1 MIMACM
7 KFSSPKIVSM
17 LCFLLI
23 WCSGAYCQTYQEVY
37 NLDFS
42 RVEDGKA
49 IGWSNFRYK
58 SGGSVSVGTADV
70 DGKKCLRLNY
80 HNLTTTYI
88 DFGTDNPIFL
98 PERLQGKLEVSLSYM
113 CDYMQWAV
121 MYVYASDPES
131 GAVYADSVK
140 LQCGGGFVST
150 SVSLDAPKARVL
162 DVRIVGNGKEYEHF
176 PDMSTRCMFIE
187 KLEIA
192 CGGHVLNNAEAVRIP
207 EMGMKILNK
216 SLPVELSGKDGF
228 DGMNVLDADVL
239 GIGFGMFEDS
249 SLPVAVAEILKR
261 QIADG
266 GCRAVVAE
274 LSVVEGLYLNRYV
287 SGDERFTI
295 SMIDK
300 FRNDTVF
307 LNLMKWIKDFNS
319 VREDK
324 VHIWG
329 LNFPV
334 GQQTSNRMY
343 GDSLLNSGVLNSIT
357 FLQSVGMSA
366 ESPEMDSLIS
376 ILTDE
381 MRADYDVL
389 YRDGAAYIASNW
401 DKFDDVMGRM
411 DTRMVQYFLAKA
423 CNEPR
428 NNFFDDW
435 NPYSKDSL
443 QYVFFR
449 DVVRTL
455 IPESS
460 PIVFLGCLSTLH
472 HSEAVNPWNRS
483 LGCRLREE
491 YGKRYACLGIISDRP
506 RKGEK
511 EYVSPEN
518 SLDALCRWAHSPNL
532 YVDCRKL
539 GGLVYVRSDSY
550 FINSGEY
557 FEGVHEFYDLIC
569 PKSFMD
575 GMLVVK

>member
-162 DVRIVGNGKEYEHF
+162 DVRIIGNGKEYEHF

-207 EMGMKILNK
+207 EMDMKILNK

-261 QIADG
+261 QIAEG
-266 GCRAVVAE
+266 GCRIVVAE
-274 LSVVEGLYLNRYV
+274 FSVVEGLYLNRYV
-287 SGDERFTI
+287 SGDEDFTR
-295 SMIDK
+295 SMIEL

-307 LNLMKWIKDFNS
+307 LNLIEWIKSFN
-319 VREDK
+319 VGREDK
-324 VHIWG
+324 VRIWG
-329 LNFPV
+329 LNIPV
-334 GQQTSNRMY
+334 RQQWSVREY
-343 GDSLLNSGVLNSIT
+343 SLPDARTLGCTT
-357 FLQSVGMSA
+357 FLQTASKSA
-366 ESPEMDSLIS
+366 ECDELDSLIN

-381 MRADYDVL
+381 MRADVNIL
-389 YRDGAAYIASNW
+389 YQYGADYITSNL
-401 DKFDDVMGRM
+401 DKFDEMLGCA
-411 DTRMVQYFLAKA
+411 DTRMIRYFLLNSFKDPD
-423 CNEPR
+423 NY
-428 NNFFDDW
+428 FLDDW

-460 PIVFLGCLSTLH
+460 PIIFLGCLSTLH

-518 SLDALCRWAHSPNL
+518 SLDALCRWAHSPYL

>member
-1 MIMACM
+1 M
-7 KFSSPKIVSM
+7 KYRFSEIVAIFS
-17 LCFLLI
+17 FLLI
-23 WCSGAYCQTYQEVY
+23 WCSEAYCQTYQDVY

-42 RVEDGKA
+42 RVENDYVAKWHNCRYIGIGTLVPHIGASLCEIDG
-49 IGWSNFRYK
+49 R
-58 SGGSVSVGTADV
+58 
-70 DGKKCLRLNY
+70 KCLKLNLP
-80 HNLTTTYI
+80 NNDPFLDLGVFSSI
-88 DFGTDNPIFL
+88 VL
-98 PERLQGKLEVSLSYM
+98 PERLKGNLVVSLGYKCQNIES
-113 CDYMQWAV
+113 AV
-121 MYVYASDPES
+121 MTLYAADPES
-131 GAVYADSVK
+131 GTVYTDSAELNCDEK
-140 LQCGGGFVST
+140 FART
-150 SVSLDAPKARVL
+150 SISLDASKIRKL
-162 DVRIVGNGKEYEHF
+162 DVRIRAEGKEDRHLLYMPF
-176 PDMSTRCMFIE
+176 SYLLFLNN
-187 KLEIA
+187 LEIK
-192 CGGHVLNNAEAVRIP
+192 CGGRLINDVEAVCIT
-207 EMGMKILNK
+207 EMDMEILNK

-319 VREDK
+319 VREDN

-483 LGCRLREE
+483 LGCRLRED
-491 YGKRYACLGIISDRP
+491 YGKSYACLGIISDRP

-511 EYVSPEN
+511 VYVSPEN
-518 SLDALCRWAHSPNL
+518 SLDALCRWAHSPYL

-575 GMLVVK
+575 GMLIVK

>member
-1 MIMACM
+1 M

-162 DVRIVGNGKEYEHF
+162 DVRIIGNGKEYEHF

-261 QIADG
+261 QIAEG
-266 GCRAVVAE
+266 GCRIVVAE
-274 LSVVEGLYLNRYV
+274 FSVVEGLYLNRYV
-287 SGDERFTI
+287 SGDEDFTR
-295 SMIDK
+295 SMIEL

-307 LNLMKWIKDFNS
+307 LNLIEWIKGFNAG
-319 VREDK
+319 REDK
-324 VHIWG
+324 VRILG
-329 LNFPV
+329 LNIPV
-334 GQQTSNRMY
+334 RQQWSVREY
-343 GDSLLNSGVLNSIT
+343 SLPDARTLGCTT
-357 FLQSVGMSA
+357 FLQTASKSA
-366 ESPEMDSLIS
+366 ECDELDSLIN

-381 MRADYDVL
+381 MRADVNIL
-389 YRDGAAYIASNW
+389 YQYGADYITSNL
-401 DKFDDVMGRM
+401 DKFDEMLGCA
-411 DTRMVQYFLAKA
+411 DTRMIRYFLLNSFKDPD
-423 CNEPR
+423 NY
-428 NNFFDDW
+428 FLDDW

-460 PIVFLGCLSTLH
+460 PIIFLGCLSTLH

-506 RKGEK
+506 RKGEN

-539 GGLVYVRSDSY
+539 GRLVYVRSDSY

-575 GMLVVK
+575 GMLIVK

>member
-88 DFGTDNPIFL
+88 DFGTDNPIVL
-98 PERLQGKLEVSLSYM
+98 PERLQGELEVSLSYM

-131 GAVYADSVK
+131 GAVYVDSVK

-162 DVRIVGNGKEYEHF
+162 DVRIIGNGKEYEHF

-207 EMGMKILNK
+207 EMDMKILNK

-261 QIADG
+261 QIAES
-266 GCRAVVAE
+266 GCRTVVAE
-274 LSVVEGLYLNRYV
+274 LSVVEGFYLNRYV
-287 SGDERFTI
+287 SGDEDFTR
-295 SMIDK
+295 SMIEL

-307 LNLMKWIKDFNS
+307 LNLIEWIKGFN
-319 VREDK
+319 VGREDK
-324 VHIWG
+324 VRILG
-329 LNFPV
+329 LNTPV
-334 GQQTSNRMY
+334 RQQWSVREY
-343 GDSLLNSGVLNSIT
+343 SLPDARTLGCTT
-357 FLQSVGMSA
+357 FLQTASKSA
-366 ESPEMDSLIS
+366 ECDELDSLIN

-381 MRADYDVL
+381 MRADVNIL
-389 YRDGAAYIASNW
+389 YQYGADYITSNL
-401 DKFDDVMGRM
+401 DKFDEMLGCA
-411 DTRMVQYFLAKA
+411 DTRMIRYFLLNSFKDPD
-423 CNEPR
+423 NY
-428 NNFFDDW
+428 FLDDW

-460 PIVFLGCLSTLH
+460 PIIFLGCLSTLH

-491 YGKRYACLGIISDRP
+491 YGKRYVCLGIISDRP

-518 SLDALCRWAHSPNL
+518 SLDALCRWAHSPYL

-539 GGLVYVRSDSY
+539 GRLVYVRSDSY

-569 PKSFMD
+569 TKSIMD
-575 GMLVVK
+575 GMLIVK

>member
-1 MIMACM
+1 M
-7 KFSSPKIVSM
+7 KYRFSEIVAIFS
-17 LCFLLI
+17 FLLI
-23 WCSGAYCQTYQEVY
+23 WCSEAYCQTYQEVY

-88 DFGTDNPIFL
+88 DFGTDNPIVL
-98 PERLQGKLEVSLSYM
+98 PERLQGELEVSLSYM

-131 GAVYADSVK
+131 GAVYVDSVK

-162 DVRIVGNGKEYEHF
+162 DVRIIGNGKEYEHF

-207 EMGMKILNK
+207 EIDMKILNK

-239 GIGFGMFEDS
+239 GIGFGMCEDS

-307 LNLMKWIKDFNS
+307 LNLIEWIKGFN
-319 VREDK
+319 VGREDK
-324 VHIWG
+324 VRILG
-329 LNFPV
+329 LNTPV
-334 GQQTSNRMY
+334 RQQWSVREY
-343 GDSLLNSGVLNSIT
+343 SLPDARTLGCTT
-357 FLQSVGMSA
+357 FLQTASKSA
-366 ESPEMDSLIS
+366 ECDELDSLIN

-381 MRADYDVL
+381 MRADVNIL
-389 YRDGAAYIASNW
+389 YQYGADYITSNL
-401 DKFDDVMGRM
+401 DKFDEMLGCA
-411 DTRMVQYFLAKA
+411 DTRMIRYFLLNSFKDPD
-423 CNEPR
+423 NY
-428 NNFFDDW
+428 FLDDW

-460 PIVFLGCLSTLH
+460 PIIFLGCLSTLH

-491 YGKRYACLGIISDRP
+491 YGKRYVCLGIISDRP

-511 EYVSPEN
+511 EYVSLEN
-518 SLDALCRWAHSPNL
+518 SLDALCRWAHSPYL

-575 GMLVVK
+575 GMLIVK

>member
-1 MIMACM
+1 M
-7 KFSSPKIVSM
+7 
-17 LCFLLI
+17 
-23 WCSGAYCQTYQEVY
+23 
-37 NLDFS
+37 
-42 RVEDGKA
+42 
-49 IGWSNFRYK
+49 
-58 SGGSVSVGTADV
+58 
-70 DGKKCLRLNY
+70 NY

-162 DVRIVGNGKEYEHF
+162 DVRIIGNGKEYEHF

-207 EMGMKILNK
+207 EMDMKILNK

-261 QIADG
+261 QIAEG
-266 GCRAVVAE
+266 GCRIVVAE
-274 LSVVEGLYLNRYV
+274 FSVVEGLYLNRYV
-287 SGDERFTI
+287 SGDEDFTR
-295 SMIDK
+295 SMIEL

-307 LNLMKWIKDFNS
+307 LNLIEWIKSFN
-319 VREDK
+319 VGREDK
-324 VHIWG
+324 VRIWG
-329 LNFPV
+329 LNIPV
-334 GQQTSNRMY
+334 RQQWSVREY
-343 GDSLLNSGVLNSIT
+343 SLPDARTLGCTT
-357 FLQSVGMSA
+357 FLQTASKSA
-366 ESPEMDSLIS
+366 ECDELDSLIN

-381 MRADYDVL
+381 MRADVNIL
-389 YRDGAAYIASNW
+389 YQYGADYITSNL
-401 DKFDDVMGRM
+401 DKFDEMLGCA
-411 DTRMVQYFLAKA
+411 DTRMIRYFLLNSFKDPD
-423 CNEPR
+423 NY
-428 NNFFDDW
+428 FLDDW

-460 PIVFLGCLSTLH
+460 PIIFLGCLSTLH

-518 SLDALCRWAHSPNL
+518 SLDALCRWAHSPYL

>member
-1 MIMACM
+1 MACM
-7 KFSSPKIVSM
+7 KFSFPKIVSI
-17 LCFLLI
+17 LCFLLV
-23 WCSGAYCQTYQEVY
+23 WCSEAYCQTYQEVY

-88 DFGTDNPIFL
+88 DFGTDNPIVL
-98 PERLQGKLEVSLSYM
+98 PERLQGELEVSLSYM

-131 GAVYADSVK
+131 GAVYVDSVK

-162 DVRIVGNGKEYEHF
+162 DVRIIGNGKEYEHF

-192 CGGHVLNNAEAVRIP
+192 CGGHVLNNAEAVCIP
-207 EMGMKILNK
+207 KMDMKILNK

-261 QIADG
+261 QIAEG
-266 GCRAVVAE
+266 GCRTVVAE
-274 LSVVEGLYLNRYV
+274 FSVVEGLYLNRYV
-287 SGDERFTI
+287 SGDEDFTR
-295 SMIDK
+295 SMIEL

-307 LNLMKWIKDFNS
+307 LNLIEWIKSFN
-319 VREDK
+319 VGREDK
-324 VHIWG
+324 VRILG
-329 LNFPV
+329 LNIPV
-334 GQQTSNRMY
+334 RQQWSVREY
-343 GDSLLNSGVLNSIT
+343 SLPDARTLGCTT
-357 FLQSVGMSA
+357 FLQTASKSA
-366 ESPEMDSLIS
+366 ECDELDSLIN

-381 MRADYDVL
+381 MRADVNIL
-389 YRDGAAYIASNW
+389 YQYGADYITSNL
-401 DKFDDVMGRM
+401 DKFDEMLGCA
-411 DTRMVQYFLAKA
+411 DTRMIRYFLLNSFKDPD
-423 CNEPR
+423 NY
-428 NNFFDDW
+428 FLDDW

-460 PIVFLGCLSTLH
+460 PIIFLGCLSTLH

-483 LGCRLREE
+483 VGCRLREE

-518 SLDALCRWAHSPNL
+518 SLDALCRWAHSPYL

-575 GMLVVK
+575 GMLIVK